1 MSNSDRITR
10 NNTSFHVPLSTID
23 RSRKNVSIILFKK
36 QFLSSKN
43 IKYPTVEII
52 IKSIFE

>member
-1 MSNSDRITR
+1 M
-10 NNTSFHVPLSTID
+10 ID

-52 IKSIFE
+52 IKSIFG